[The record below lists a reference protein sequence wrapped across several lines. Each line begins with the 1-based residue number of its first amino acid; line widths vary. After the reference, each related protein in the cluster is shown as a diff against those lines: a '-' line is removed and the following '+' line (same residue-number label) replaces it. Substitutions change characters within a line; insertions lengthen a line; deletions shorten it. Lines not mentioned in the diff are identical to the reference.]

1 MTIGERIRERAE
13 GESNTTPDWYANE
26 LYAELSDVAETRFP
40 KLENFVS
47 SHTLHHFQRSI
58 LSMIVDHLCM

>member
-13 GESNTTPDWYANE
+13 GESNTTPDWYANQ

-40 KLENFVS
+40 E
-47 SHTLHHFQRSI
+47 I
-58 LSMIVDHLCM
+58 

>member
-13 GESNTTPDWYANE
+13 GESNTTPDWYANQ

-40 KLENFVS
+40 EIGELCFF
-47 SHTLHHFQRSI
+47 TY
-58 LSMIVDHLCM
+58 LSLIHISEPTRPY